1 MIKKPPHKVAYRG
14 RAHARRTHFSQQC
27 IVMSSGSAEEY
38 NTLPSSPQP
47 TSTAAASVAAAPGLS
62 LAGSAAAAAPA
73 GQTAPAPEADG
84 GEVPIKTVAAA
95 QAAFSSGDAEASKAL
110 HEAPAAATEKH
121 GGWGSDNI
129 KSIIFGGLDGVITT
143 FSTIASAFG
152 GNQSTQVVITLG
164 FANLIADGLS
174 MGVGDFLSSRAE
186 FQHLVAEKARE
197 EWEFDNFPEGE
208 RAEMVTKLIED
219 KAFAAED
226 AEKVIG
232 VLGAKEH
239 RDFFVDYMMHE
250 ELGLEIPDDPWAPLK
265 DGAMTFV
272 SFLIFGAVPLIVYA
286 ACWGGGLA
294 DQGAIF
300 GIACAFTFV
309 TLVALGV
316 LQGAITGL
324 PLWRAGLYMGA
335 IGSLAAAAAFLV
347 GWGLGKAI
355 TAEPC

>member
-1 MIKKPPHKVAYRG
+1 
-14 RAHARRTHFSQQC
+14 
-27 IVMSSGSAEEY
+27 MSSPGPDYDA
-38 NTLPSSPQP
+38 LPSSP
-47 TSTAAASVAAAPGLS
+47 TSSATGVAAGVHS
-62 LAGSAAAAAPA
+62 LPA
-73 GQTAPAPEADG
+73 GTPIAPPGHKSPADAPSMAAVAPEASAG
-84 GEVPIKTVAAA
+84 SNNLPVKTVAAA
-95 QAAFSSGDAEASKAL
+95 QAAFSSGDAEASKVL
-110 HEAPAAATEKH
+110 HDAPAAAEVH

-152 GNQSTQVVITLG
+152 GNQSTQIVITLA

-186 FQHLVAEKARE
+186 FQHLVAEKKRE

-208 RAEMVTKLIED
+208 RAEMVTKLITENS
-219 KAFAAED
+219 FASED

-232 VLGAKEH
+232 VLGAKQH
-239 RDFFVDYMMHE
+239 RDFFIDFMMHE

-286 ACWGGGLA
+286 ACWGGGLT

-335 IGSLAAAAAFLV
+335 VGSLAAAAAFLV

-355 TAEPC
+355 AAPSC